1 MSVGKDSFTVEANT
15 ELHQSI
21 LSARKAGR
29 RYGGKL
35 YSCTLA
41 FELGAKILLGREDSE
56 EEAIRQDIEE
66 CKIQKAAIEQKERM
80 RLEQLQMM
88 EASRTAK
95 MLEAAEQNNNI
106 QELAQK
112 IIDAWDDVI
121 LYKKNRIIDSILDI
135 DRERLTRSK
144 VEAVFPK
151 RYKNKPTIEEAV
163 VIAVDLLEGECI
175 GP

>member
-1 MSVGKDSFTVEANT
+1 
-15 ELHQSI
+15 
-21 LSARKAGR
+21 
-29 RYGGKL
+29 
-35 YSCTLA
+35 
-41 FELGAKILLGREDSE
+41 
-56 EEAIRQDIEE
+56 
-66 CKIQKAAIEQKERM
+66 M